1 MSGCGWVHQGICV
14 QLRAFERPLEA
25 QREAQ
30 GREYRRGVE
39 TCVCP
44 STSYCPRL
52 LHDEGMPMQFDLAGS
67 AGPEVL
73 FIQGV
78 GIRGA
83 GWKPQTD
90 RLSGTHHCAWFD
102 NRGMGHNAGM
112 LQSEPLTVDQ
122 MAADGLAVLNAAGWQ
137 APVHL
142 VGHSL
147 GGLIALTLALQA
159 PQRVRSLSLL
169 CTFGDGRAVAPL
181 SWRMMWSG
189 MRSRIGS
196 RASRRR
202 GFLEL
207 LLPPPAPDAVT
218 CERLARDLE
227 PLFGHDLADQPPVVS
242 RQLAA
247 MRRMN
252 VMSRLTQLGSIPTL
266 VISAFHDPIAPPS
279 LGRALAA
286 GIRGARYVEVPDA
299 SHGLPIT
306 HADLVNRELERQFSG
321 S

>member
-1 MSGCGWVHQGICV
+1 
-14 QLRAFERPLEA
+14 
-25 QREAQ
+25 
-30 GREYRRGVE
+30 
-39 TCVCP
+39 
-44 STSYCPRL
+44 L
-52 LHDEGMPMQFDLAGS
+52 LHDEGMPMQVDLAGS

-78 GIRGA
+78 GIHGA

-90 RLSGTHHCAWFD
+90 RFSATHRCAWFD
-102 NRGMGHNAGM
+102 NRGMGRNAGM
-112 LQSEPLTVDQ
+112 LLPEPLTVDQ
-122 MAADGLAVLNAAGWQ
+122 MAADGFAVLDAAGWL

-147 GGLIALTLALQA
+147 GGLIALTMALRA

-169 CTFGDGRAVAPL
+169 CTFGDGRSVAPL

-189 MRSRIGS
+189 LRSRIGS

-207 LLPPPAPDAVT
+207 VLPPPPPDSET
-218 CERLARDLE
+218 SSRLARELE
-227 PLFGHDLADQPPVVS
+227 LLFGHDLADQPPVVS

-247 MRRMN
+247 MRRTN
-252 VMSRLTQLGSIPTL
+252 VLSRLPELGSIPAL
-266 VISAFHDPIAPPS
+266 VMSAAHDPIAPPA
-279 LGRALAA
+279 LGKALAE
-286 GIRGARYVEVPDA
+286 GIRGARYAEVPDA

-306 HADLVNRELERQFSG
+306 HADLVNRELERHFSG
-321 S
+321 QQEC